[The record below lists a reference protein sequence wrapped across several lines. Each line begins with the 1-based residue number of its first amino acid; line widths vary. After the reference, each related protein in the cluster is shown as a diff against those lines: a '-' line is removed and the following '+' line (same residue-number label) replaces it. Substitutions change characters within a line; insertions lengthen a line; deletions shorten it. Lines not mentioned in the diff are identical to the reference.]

1 MNYLKALKTIKK
13 RGLSKIKGVSFF
25 FQLKKNLIQPKL
37 LRVEIDFV
45 AKSNGVTEPFL
56 HGLAKKW
63 VKSMVKV
70 GYKLMMKVPSVT
82 KS

>member
-1 MNYLKALKTIKK
+1 M
-13 RGLSKIKGVSFF
+13 G
-25 FQLKKNLIQPKL
+25 
-37 LRVEIDFV
+37 IDFV
-45 AKSNGVTEPFL
+45 AKRNGVTEPFL

-70 GYKLMMKVPSVT
+70 GYELMMKVA